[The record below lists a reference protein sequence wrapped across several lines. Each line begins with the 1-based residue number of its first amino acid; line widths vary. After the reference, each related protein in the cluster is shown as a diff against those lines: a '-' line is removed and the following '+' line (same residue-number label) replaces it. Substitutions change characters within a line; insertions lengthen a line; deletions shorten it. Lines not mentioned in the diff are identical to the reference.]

1 MFCRKCGSEI
11 SDDVDF
17 CPKCGFPAIKLESN
31 SSLFPRKNEPNF
43 TGLIGGVVI
52 FVVVII
58 IFSILGKT
66 GAKDD
71 NSSNIA
77 SDSSISN
84 VSESTEATS
93 TTNNVVTQ
101 STGTTNSDNN
111 SNTNS
116 STTNS
121 TVTYSEVD
129 ASTLLSDLQTNALRA
144 EQTYQDEYVKVK
156 GYLVNIDS
164 DGAYFSIDEDTSD
177 WDLISIMCDINT
189 EDIRNEVSKLNINDY
204 VEVKGQITEIGEIIG
219 YVIDIDDVKL
229 VKSSST
235 SSSNTNNSTN
245 VTTNTSNTTNTSS
258 GTEYY
263 DWDSQ
268 TTNNMN
274 TSGDNFVGSWIE
286 VGNEQSGVDICYY
299 PDDNLYSF
307 DFWTAT
313 LYETGGMVRTEYIYD
328 GPYFASLDDANTM
341 SMVGS
346 GEVFTSDGS
355 SLFYVRCG
363 TMYVRY

>member
-17 CPKCGFPAIKLESN
+17 CPKCGFPAIKSENN
-31 SSLFPRKNEPNF
+31 SYPYPRKNETNIN
-43 TGLIGGVVI
+43 GIIGGAVI
-52 FVVVII
+52 FVVII
-58 IFSILGKT
+58 VIFSMIGKS

-71 NSSNIA
+71 NSSNQG
-77 SDSSISN
+77 SDSSVSN
-84 VSESTEATS
+84 VTESTVATS
-93 TTNNVVTQ
+93 ATNNVTSQ
-101 STGTTNSDNN
+101 SMGTTNSNNN
-111 SNTNS
+111 SNTN
-116 STTNS
+116 TTANS
-121 TVTYSEVD
+121 TITYSEVD
-129 ASTLLSDLQTNALRA
+129 ASVLLSDLQTNALRA

-164 DGAYFSIDEDTSD
+164 DGAYFSIDDDTLD
-177 WDLISIMCDINT
+177 WDLISIMCDIST

-204 VEVKGQITEIGEIIG
+204 VEVKGQITEIGEVIG

-229 VKSSST
+229 VRSSST

-245 VTTNTSNTTNTSS
+245 VTANTSNTTNTSS

-346 GEVFTSDGS
+346 GEVFTSDGTN
-355 SLFYVRCG
+355 LFYVRCG